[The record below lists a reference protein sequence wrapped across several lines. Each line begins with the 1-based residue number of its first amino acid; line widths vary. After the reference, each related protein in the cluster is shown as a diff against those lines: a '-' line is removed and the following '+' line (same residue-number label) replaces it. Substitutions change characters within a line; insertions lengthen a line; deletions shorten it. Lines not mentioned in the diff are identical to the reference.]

1 MEMSPDDRSKTAFAT
16 RRGLYQFKVMPFGLC
31 NAPATFERL
40 METVLRNLRWDI
52 CLVYLDDIIVV
63 GNTIRDMIQNL
74 TLVFDRLLAASL
86 KLKARKC
93 TLFAKEVEYL
103 GHIVSERGIATSPEK
118 IKVVKQWPIPSNLTE
133 LRSFVGFCS
142 YYRRFVPNFAMIAK
156 PLHDLTK
163 KNITFRWN
171 DDC

>member
-1 MEMSPDDRSKTAFAT
+1 
-16 RRGLYQFKVMPFGLC
+16 
-31 NAPATFERL
+31 
-40 METVLRNLRWDI
+40 METVLRNLQWDI

-63 GNTIRDMIQNL
+63 GNTIEDMIQNL
-74 TLVFDRLLAASL
+74 TLVFDRLLAAGL

-103 GHIVSERGIATSPEK
+103 GHIVSERGIATSPKK
-118 IKVVKQWPIPSNLTE
+118 IKEVKKWPVAFNLTE

-163 KNITFRWN
+163 KNITFR
-171 DDC
+171 

>member
-1 MEMSPDDRSKTAFAT
+1 
-16 RRGLYQFKVMPFGLC
+16 
-31 NAPATFERL
+31 
-40 METVLRNLRWDI
+40 
-52 CLVYLDDIIVV
+52 
-63 GNTIRDMIQNL
+63 MIQNL
-74 TLVFDRLLAASL
+74 TLVFDRLLAAGL

-103 GHIVSERGIATSPEK
+103 GHIVSVRGIATSPEK

-133 LRSFVGFCS
+133 LRSFVGFCR

-171 DDC
+171 DDCQTAFDRLRKELATALVLAHPDFD

>member
-1 MEMSPDDRSKTAFAT
+1 MSPDDRSKTAFAT

-40 METVLRNLRWDI
+40 METVLRNLQWDI

-63 GNTIRDMIQNL
+63 GNTIKDMIQNL
-74 TLVFDRLLAASL
+74 TFVFDRLLSAGL

-93 TLFAKEVEYL
+93 TLFAKEVGYL

-118 IKVVKQWPIPSNLTE
+118 IKAVKKWPVSSNLTE
-133 LRSFVGFCS
+133 LRSFVGTCS
-142 YYRRFVPNFAMIAK
+142 YYRR
-156 PLHDLTK
+156 
-163 KNITFRWN
+163 
-171 DDC
+171 